1 MKVLEKSGKTIEEA
15 LQLALTELNLTE
27 DEIEYEVLEEPKNGF
42 LGIIGNKEALIR
54 VTKKENSQDNLAE
67 FFNLLF
73 EKLRLNP
80 QVTYRE
86 ENGNIF
92 VSLEGEDLG
101 ILIGRRGETLD
112 SVQFLANLFINK
124 SKDDYKKVFVDVEDY
139 RKKREETLVNL
150 ADRLSQKVKRT
161 GRKISLEP
169 MSPHERRII
178 HMALQENKS
187 VNTYSEGMEP
197 FRKVVIAPNRNN

>member
-124 SKDDYKKVFVDVEDY
+124 SKDDYKKVIVDVEDY

>member
-15 LQLALTELNLTE
+15 LELALAEMNLTE
-27 DEIEYEVLEEPKNGF
+27 DEVEYEVLEEPKNGF

-54 VTKKENSQDNLAE
+54 VNRKETTQDKLEE
-67 FFNLLF
+67 FLNLLF

-80 QVTYRE
+80 QTSFKE
-86 ENGNIF
+86 EDGNIF
-92 VSLEGEDLG
+92 VNLEGEDLG

-124 SKDDYKKVFVDVEDY
+124 SKEDYKKIIIDVEDY
-139 RKKREETLVNL
+139 RKKRENTLVNL
-150 ADRLSQKVKRT
+150 AERLGQKVKRT

-178 HMALQENKS
+178 HMALQENNT

-197 FRKVVIAPNRNN
+197 FRKVVIAPNRNK

>member
-15 LQLALTELNLTE
+15 LRLALTELNLTE
-27 DEIEYEVLEEPKNGF
+27 DDIEYEVLEEPKNGF

-54 VTKKENSQDNLAE
+54 VTKKENLQDNLSE

-73 EKLRLNP
+73 EKLRLTP
-80 QVTYRE
+80 QITYKE

-92 VSLEGEDLG
+92 VNLEGDDLG

-124 SKDDYKKVFVDVEDY
+124 SKEDYKKVIVDVEDY
-139 RKKREETLVNL
+139 RKKREDTLRNL
-150 ADRLSQKVKRT
+150 AERLSQKVKRT